1 MTKEWEKPEDLR
13 RRKPVLW
20 LTMTALFMAMVV
32 VLSMSALSIPVPG
45 GHLYFNDV
53 VIDTAA
59 MLMDPLS
66 AFIACGVGAFLGDLL
81 FYPAPMFVSLIT
93 HGLQALVISLLCRK
107 LRMKQ
112 PLACAIAVLAGA
124 IVMVVGYTLGRA
136 FVYSTPEYAIM
147 KLPFQCLQAGVGAVS
162 YTHVHLGD
170 GAIFLSVLLLGPLG
184 IPAAAVGSMLS
195 DLIGGYMVYVLPT
208 FLIKG
213 LVALVAWKLCRK
225 DQPLLAL
232 LSFLLAEAVM
242 VLGYF
247 LLEWALYGV
256 ASAAAAIGPNVVQGI
271 AGVLIGMLCLLITPR
286 LERVAKL

>member
-1 MTKEWEKPEDLR
+1 MKKLSVQKLTLCGVMAALVFVMTYFPK
-13 RRKPVLW
+13 
-20 LTMTALFMAMVV
+20 
-32 VLSMSALSIPVPG
+32 IPVPVTG
-45 GHLYFNDV
+45 GY
-53 VIDTAA
+53 
-59 MLMDPLS
+59 
-66 AFIACGVGAFLGDLL
+66 
-81 FYPAPMFVSLIT
+81 
-93 HGLQALVISLLCRK
+93 
-107 LRMKQ
+107 
-112 PLACAIAVLAGA
+112 
-124 IVMVVGYTLGRA
+124 
-136 FVYSTPEYAIM
+136 
-147 KLPFQCLQAGVGAVS
+147 
-162 YTHVHLGD
+162 VHLGD

-242 VLGYF
+242 VL
-247 LLEWALYGV
+247 YGV

-286 LERVAKL
+286 LERVAKV

>member
-147 KLPFQCLQAGVGAVS
+147 KLPFQCLQAGVGAVTS
-162 YTHVHLGD
+162 WILCC
-170 GAIFLSVLLLGPLG
+170 PLG

-247 LLEWALYGV
+247 LLEWALYGI

>member
-1 MTKEWEKPEDLR
+1 MKKLNVQKLTLCGVMAALVFVMTYFPK
-13 RRKPVLW
+13 
-20 LTMTALFMAMVV
+20 
-32 VLSMSALSIPVPG
+32 IPVPVTG
-45 GHLYFNDV
+45 GY
-53 VIDTAA
+53 
-59 MLMDPLS
+59 
-66 AFIACGVGAFLGDLL
+66 
-81 FYPAPMFVSLIT
+81 
-93 HGLQALVISLLCRK
+93 
-107 LRMKQ
+107 
-112 PLACAIAVLAGA
+112 
-124 IVMVVGYTLGRA
+124 
-136 FVYSTPEYAIM
+136 
-147 KLPFQCLQAGVGAVS
+147 
-162 YTHVHLGD
+162 VHLGD

-213 LVALVAWKLCRK
+213 
-225 DQPLLAL
+225 LLAL

-286 LERVAKL
+286 LERVAKV